1 MSEPS
6 INDSE
11 AKLDEATPKWYA
23 CSRFLWSATQ
33 RGPQCN
39 VTREKNT
46 RIIHGMKS
54 LKERWLPLP
63 LKNAGSVAVL
73 GRARCHTHE
82 LNKAWWRLGTKWIC
96 DVLLERTGARRAS
109 FENAK
114 PVWLHAYD
122 GKETITNK
130 GRVVILTDAQSLR
143 VTTESLATQWSHQF
157 ALHLIH

>member
-1 MSEPS
+1 MVCLFTFPLVCNPKRPTMWCHEKKTREHNYPR
-6 INDSE
+6 
-11 AKLDEATPKWYA
+11 DEI
-23 CSRFLWSATQ
+23 TQ
-33 RGPQCN
+33 RKMAAIAF
-39 VTREKNT
+39 E
-46 RIIHGMKS
+46 
-54 LKERWLPLP
+54 
-63 LKNAGSVAVL
+63 NAGSVAVL

-109 FENAK
+109 LEDAK
-114 PVWLHAYD
+114 PVCLHACD
-122 GKETITNK
+122 ERKTITNK